1 MYRYVV
7 TKEWYSEEEV
17 IESDVPLSIQEI
29 RSRIDERRTFC
40 DEVSVEEFENNED
53 ELMES

>member
-7 TKEWYSEEEV
+7 TKEWYNEEEV

-29 RSRIDERRTFC
+29 RSRIDEGRTFC
-40 DEVSVEEFENNED
+40 DEVSVEQLENDED
-53 ELMES
+53 ELMER